1 MLILSAQSLEPKWL
15 RTVAAYHKVKTDN
28 DKVVN
33 FDIIRDMVLNTY
45 DTANVASES
54 R

>member
-33 FDIIRDMVLNTY
+33 FDTIRDLVLNTY